1 MEPGAV
7 LEDVSEA
14 IAAIYGDHYAI
25 DRTSVTTYLVDD
37 LLVCVLEDVVPT
49 DAEEGTQIDAVL
61 DQRRSFQRRHEPEFC
76 AAVERVTGRRVRTF
90 LSANHVG
97 DRIAAE
103 VFFLEA
109 APAAT

>member
-1 MEPGAV
+1 MDPGPV
-7 LEDVSEA
+7 LDDVSEA
-14 IAAIYGDHYAI
+14 IADIYGDHYAV
-25 DRTSVTTYLVDD
+25 DRTSVTTYLMDD

-49 DAEEGTQIDAVL
+49 DAEQRAHVDAVL

-76 AAVERVTGRRVRTF
+76 AAVERITGRRVKTF

-103 VFFLEA
+103 VFFLAA